1 MCVNGL
7 LVAEVM
13 CMTLRCIKKPGSR
26 TVTYVTRGIFN
37 EDERLVNKFFQMVR

>member
-1 MCVNGL
+1 
-7 LVAEVM
+7 
-13 CMTLRCIKKPGSR
+13 MTMFRGIKKPGSR